1 MAKIKVKS
9 AKEIEL
15 IRDAGALAAETLIRA
30 GEMCKPGVSTLE
42 IDEFIGDYTR
52 QHKGISACM
61 GYHGYPRYACIS
73 LNEVVC
79 HGIPN
84 ANTILKD
91 GDIVNIDITTIL
103 SGYHGDTSAMFCVG
117 KVSDIARELVDTA
130 KFCMEEGIRA
140 AGEPGA
146 HWNDIGCAIQDIAD
160 EHGFSVVEDYC
171 GHGIG
176 RGFHEEPTVYHFRN
190 YERCP
195 FIDKSGRE
203 TPYFINTGEF
213 RTGASLSK
221 LAEFYAA
228 AFMQHFADK
237 AQNLYGP
244 AYKGIPLCAA
254 TAMKLSDLYA
264 KNLTFTYNR
273 KEVKDHGEGGSLVGY
288 KYSEKTNVVIIEDV
302 ITAGTSVNETMQAL
316 SKIENANVIGLL
328 ISVDRKEKLENG
340 KSALQTVQDEYGIEA
355 HSIVNIND
363 IIAFLESEENRK
375 AINAPEGIL
384 DRVYAYREKWG
395 AV

>member
-1 MAKIKVKS
+1 MNNTDTFVHFLVES
-9 AKEIEL
+9 
-15 IRDAGALAAETLIRA
+15 GAL
-30 GEMCKPGVSTLE
+30 
-42 IDEFIGDYTR
+42 
-52 QHKGISACM
+52 
-61 GYHGYPRYACIS
+61 
-73 LNEVVC
+73 
-79 HGIPN
+79 
-84 ANTILKD
+84 
-91 GDIVNIDITTIL
+91 
-103 SGYHGDTSAMFCVG
+103 
-117 KVSDIARELVDTA
+117 
-130 KFCMEEGIRA
+130 KFG
-140 AGEPGA
+140 
-146 HWNDIGCAIQDIAD
+146 N
-160 EHGFSVVEDYC
+160 FV
-171 GHGIG
+171 
-176 RGFHEEPTVYHFRN
+176 T
-190 YERCP
+190 
-195 FIDKSGRE
+195 KSGRE

-228 AFMQHFADK
+228 AFMVHFDGK

-264 KNLTFTYNR
+264 QNLTFTYNR

-288 KYSEKTNVVIIEDV
+288 KYAEKTNVVIIEDV

-316 SKIENANVIGLL
+316 SQIENANVIGLL

-340 KSALQTVQDEYGIEA
+340 KSALQTVQEQYGIEA
-355 HSIVNIND
+355 HSIVDIND

>member
-1 MAKIKVKS
+1 MNNTDTFVHFLVES
-9 AKEIEL
+9 
-15 IRDAGALAAETLIRA
+15 GAL
-30 GEMCKPGVSTLE
+30 
-42 IDEFIGDYTR
+42 
-52 QHKGISACM
+52 
-61 GYHGYPRYACIS
+61 
-73 LNEVVC
+73 
-79 HGIPN
+79 
-84 ANTILKD
+84 
-91 GDIVNIDITTIL
+91 
-103 SGYHGDTSAMFCVG
+103 
-117 KVSDIARELVDTA
+117 
-130 KFCMEEGIRA
+130 KFG
-140 AGEPGA
+140 
-146 HWNDIGCAIQDIAD
+146 N
-160 EHGFSVVEDYC
+160 FV
-171 GHGIG
+171 
-176 RGFHEEPTVYHFRN
+176 T
-190 YERCP
+190 
-195 FIDKSGRE
+195 KSGRE

-228 AFMQHFADK
+228 AYMQHFADK

-363 IIAFLESEENRK
+363 IIAFLENEQNRK